1 MLGATRERP
10 AGNGQIDRVQQFAL
24 VFSRPGVGE
33 LPAEAGLNSLLLCA
47 AQPHVQRV
55 IRVNERLSRDVR
67 DRLEPS
73 LDMNQM
79 SWHESI
85 FRAQLKPL
93 SRY

>member
-1 MLGATRERP
+1 MATM
-10 AGNGQIDRVQQFAL
+10 FAFAETRGGTARK
-24 VFSRPGVGE
+24 VAFEAVSAARRAAAPGRTAARG
-33 LPAEAGLNSLLLCA
+33 LP
-47 AQPHVQRV
+47 PR
-55 IRVNERLSRDVR
+55 
-67 DRLEPS
+67 